1 MKKKLKLIFIWLLF
15 TSYSFAQISVNSSV
29 DKKEITIGDSFMYT
43 LTIKCPKEYKFESPN
58 FEYILKNFEIRNQKT
73 EKKDKLNI
81 YQFELTSYTTGQQI
95 INSFEIEFISPKNEK
110 KVIRQNEIPV
120 FVKFMFSDLSSAEDI
135 RDIKPQLLPKRS
147 VVLYLIFF
155 VLILT
160 AIFLF
165 LHFRSKKNIKNEPLP
180 VEKILSPEEIAYRG
194 LELLN
199 SSDLIAKGKIKEFYI
214 ELSEI
219 VRKFL
224 AMKYRISVIERTTG
238 EIFLDLKK
246 ILDMKKTLEIK
257 EFLESCDLVKF
268 AKYIPPVEQ
277 IQDDFKKAKEIID
290 KLSQK
295 EG

>member
-1 MKKKLKLIFIWLLF
+1 MKKKLNLIPIWLLF
-15 TSYSFAQISVNSSV
+15 TSYCFAQISINSSV
-29 DKKEITIGDSFMYT
+29 DKKEITIGDSFIYT
-43 LTIKCPKEYKFESPN
+43 LIINCPKEYKFEPPN
-58 FEYILKNFEIRNQKT
+58 FEYVLRNFEIRNQKT

-110 KVIRQNEIPV
+110 KVIQQKEIPV
-120 FVKFMFSDLSSAEDI
+120 IVKFMFPDLSSAEDI
-135 RDIKPQLLPKRS
+135 RDIKPQLLPKGGI
-147 VVLYLIFF
+147 VLYLIFF
-155 VLILT
+155 ILVLT
-160 AIFLF
+160 GIFLF
-165 LHFRSKKNIKNEPLP
+165 LHLRKKKIIKNESLP
-180 VEKILSPEEIAYRG
+180 AEEVLSPEEIAYRS

-199 SSDLIAKGKIKEFYI
+199 SSDLIAKGKIKEYYI

-224 AMKYRISVIERTTG
+224 AMKYKISVIERTTG

-246 ILDMKKTLEIK
+246 ILDMKKTIEIK

-290 KLSQK
+290 KLTQK
-295 EG
+295 